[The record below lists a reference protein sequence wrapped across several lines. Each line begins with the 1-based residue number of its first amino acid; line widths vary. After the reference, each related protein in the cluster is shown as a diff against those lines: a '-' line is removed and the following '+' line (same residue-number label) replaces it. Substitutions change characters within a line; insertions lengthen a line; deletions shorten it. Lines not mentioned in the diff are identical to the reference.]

1 MILNLITLF
10 MISALAW
17 FFIKLYEART
27 VEEPNVSP
35 SVVFEDLLESDTVES
50 VSRALST
57 PDYGDIGD
65 FNGYDWPISK
75 RSGLG
80 GITQLYDPSKL
91 SMLRLGKYVPFD
103 NPSTSKLM

>member
-1 MILNLITLF
+1 
-10 MISALAW
+10 MISAMAW
-17 FFIKLYEART
+17 FFIKLYEARR
-27 VEEPNVSP
+27 VKEPNVSP

-50 VSRALST
+50 VTRSLST

-80 GITQLYDPSKL
+80 GVTQLYDPSKL
-91 SMLRLGKYVPFD
+91 SMLRLGRYVPFD
-103 NPSTSKLM
+103 NPSVSKLM

>member
-10 MISALAW
+10 MISAMAW
-17 FFIKLYEART
+17 FFIKLYESKTA
-27 VEEPNVSP
+27 EDPNVSP
-35 SVVFEDLLESDTVES
+35 SEVFRDLLESDTVKS

-57 PDYGDIGD
+57 PEYGDTGD

-80 GITQLYDPSKL
+80 GVTQLYNPSKL
-91 SMLRLGKYVPFD
+91 SMLRLDAYVPFD
-103 NPSTSKLM
+103 NPSTSRLM